1 MGNGCNRWH
10 YREDRESVGFVGGVG
25 SVGGVGFVGGVGR
38 WGPTPNPSQEGN
50 GEMGRI
56 FDE

>member
-25 SVGGVGFVGGVGR
+25 RWGDGGR
-38 WGPTPNPSQEGN
+38 WGPTPFPSQEGN